1 MGSHIVYNSILVL
14 YVGKLL
20 KSNYQEEYY
29 TIKVQYVDAE
39 WGMYWPFCPGN
50 GHLNSSTLFMQNVNI
65 LRTKEGNVM
74 KYTTFCKGI
83 NWDCLASLKKIQW
96 NINNIDNQLDA
107 TITAY

>member
-39 WGMYWPFCPGN
+39 WGMY
-50 GHLNSSTLFMQNVNI
+50 
-65 LRTKEGNVM
+65 
-74 KYTTFCKGI
+74 
-83 NWDCLASLKKIQW
+83 
-96 NINNIDNQLDA
+96 
-107 TITAY
+107 